1 MRRHCAWDYRKAYS
15 VDDQQPKANDQAIA
29 LTYRDDDLPRV
40 VAKGKGAIAQ
50 KILAMAKAAEIP
62 IHQDAALTSALGSL
76 ELNEAIPRELFLAVA
91 QVLVF
96 AYNLSGKSPPK
107 TEAPSIG

>member
-1 MRRHCAWDYRKAYS
+1 MDEKK
-15 VDDQQPKANDQAIA
+15 PLANDQAIA
-29 LTYRDDDLPRV
+29 LTYRGDDLPRV

-50 KILAMAKAAEIP
+50 KILAIAKAAEVP
-62 IHQDAALTSALGSL
+62 IHQDAALSSALGSL

-96 AYNLSGKSPPK
+96 AYSLSGKAPPN
-107 TEAPSIG
+107 TSETSAG

>member
-1 MRRHCAWDYRKAYS
+1 MDEHKPSAT
-15 VDDQQPKANDQAIA
+15 DQAIA
-29 LTYRDDDLPRV
+29 LAYRGDDLPRV
-40 VAKGKGAIAQ
+40 VAKGKGAVAQ
-50 KILAMAKAAEIP
+50 KILAIAKAAEVP
-62 IHQDAALTSALGSL
+62 IHQDAALSSALGSL

-107 TEAPSIG
+107 SEDTSIG

>member
-1 MRRHCAWDYRKAYS
+1 M
-15 VDDQQPKANDQAIA
+15 NDSTQKKEPEQAIA

-50 KILAMAKAAEIP
+50 KILAIAKAAEVP
-62 IHQDAALTSALGSL
+62 IHQDAALSNALGAL

-96 AYNLSGKSPPK
+96 AYNLSGKTPPK
-107 TEAPSIG
+107 AEDTSIS

>member
-1 MRRHCAWDYRKAYS
+1 
-15 VDDQQPKANDQAIA
+15 VDEHKPSATDQAIA
-29 LTYRDDDLPRV
+29 LAYRGDDLPRV
-40 VAKGKGAIAQ
+40 VAKGKGAVAQ
-50 KILAMAKAAEIP
+50 KILAIAKAAEVP
-62 IHQDAALTSALGSL
+62 IHQDAALSSALGSL

-107 TEAPSIG
+107 SEDTSIG

>member
-1 MRRHCAWDYRKAYS
+1 MDEHKPSAT
-15 VDDQQPKANDQAIA
+15 DQAIA
-29 LTYRDDDLPRV
+29 LAYRGDDLPRV
-40 VAKGKGAIAQ
+40 VAKGKGPVAQ
-50 KILAMAKAAEIP
+50 KILAIAKAAEVP
-62 IHQDAALTSALGSL
+62 IHQDAALSSALGSL

-107 TEAPSIG
+107 PEDASIG